1 MARRGD
7 GVLLKGRTWYLDI
20 RINGVR
26 HQRRLG
32 KSISRKVAAELA
44 QVVRGQILQGAAG
57 IGGKRRR
64 DIGFDEAGKKFLAW
78 ATAEK
83 RSNTTRGYK
92 KCFERLAL
100 TFGNMKLSQIS
111 PWALDAFKSKRAT
124 GTKLTEAERPAG
136 VTDANWN
143 RLKRLAQRGAPIRV
157 NRELGLVKNLF
168 NKMISWNL
176 YEGENPAC
184 KVKLRKE
191 PRTRLRWLEREE
203 EARLLAHAAEPL
215 RSLILVGV
223 HTGLRI
229 QAEALQLKWEDID
242 LRRGLLTVQAGYAKS
257 GKTRSVPLNTVV
269 KAALASLQQS
279 ATGSFVFARADGQP
293 FRSVKTI
300 FSTACK
306 RAGLS
311 GVTPHVL
318 RHTFCSRLVMSGV
331 DLRSVQTLGG
341 WASLS
346 MIERYSH
353 LSAPHLA
360 LAVERIAGEEF
371 PSGIPCRENATL
383 AVVS

>member
-7 GVLLKGRTWYLDI
+7 GLVLKKKTWYLEA

-26 HQRRLG
+26 YQKRLG
-32 KSISRKVAAELA
+32 KGISRKVALELA
-44 QVVRGQILQGAAG
+44 AVLRGQILKNEAG
-57 IGGKRRR
+57 IGGQRRK
-64 DIGFDEAGKKFLAW
+64 DISFDDAGKKFLAW

-83 RSNTTRGYK
+83 RSNTLRGYR
-92 KCFERLAL
+92 KCLERLAL

-111 PWALDAFKSKRAT
+111 PWALDSYKSKRAA
-124 GTKLTEAERPAG
+124 GVKLEEAERPAG
-136 VTDANWN
+136 VTDLDWA
-143 RLKRLAQRGAPIRV
+143 RLKRLAQRGAPVRI
-157 NRELGLVKNLF
+157 NRELGLVKNLY

-176 YEGENPAC
+176 YEGLNPAC
-184 KVKLRKE
+184 AVKMRRE
-191 PRTRLRWLEREE
+191 PKTRLRWLEREE

-257 GKTRSVPLNTVV
+257 GKTRTVPLNTVV
-269 KAALASLQQS
+269 KAALANLQKTS
-279 ATGSFVFARADGQP
+279 KAGFVFARADGQP

-371 PSGIPCRENATL
+371 PCEMPCREKSTL
-383 AVVS
+383 AAVP